1 MAKLTSYQNAENIV
15 AKNEGGISTD
25 KSDTGNY
32 FKPKYAGAQ
41 KKFIATRYGLTFY
54 DYITKNKIKISDKA
68 TFDAEVKKFNKYTK
82 DNVNSHFK
90 KHYWDANNL
99 DDIKDDKL
107 AANIYDAMINQTYTL
122 GGAGKHVTLA
132 RTLNRLGYGDNAKF
146 TNKEAID
153 ALNKAIDEK
162 GADVVNDAYS
172 LTREDS
178 YSRSG
183 TYSKHGKGW
192 LKRLNQ
198 FRTDKFKIDLDK
210 WTKNV
215 DLKTL
220 RTNSTDYTTQFAL
233 TASEQQESE
242 ERQDVADN
250 TTNEVEV
257 TEDTNQEETRTTRN
271 LKGSKESKQKPE
283 DLIVKNESMLDN
295 VYRVYDEKT
304 QKYTKIISS
313 YNADTKTWTHEAQ
326 DSEGLYTQDEINEIG
341 TMYTTLGGDTPGG
354 ENSFFKEEEFADG
367 QKYYKAYFDEGLTT
381 QSDFQKRFSFVDNK
395 PAQLNTD
402 PKVLEKYSQIEAEKN
417 IQKNK
422 ESLEEA
428 DLDSKADDELFNIAD
443 SKIQENLSKINAKI
457 SDKKQEIEKLEKQIL
472 VNPKASGVDNLKER
486 VENLNQEIKSLNNLV
501 EGGLEKKYYLDEQI
515 KLEKRVEYL
524 EKQLETPSSLRVESP
539 FGIRNEIRNA
549 KNKLKRF
556 NKKNKEFLPS
566 SLEERNDLI
575 NYYNTLEDKE
585 NLNLSISK
593 EKQKD
598 NLTVLTQ
605 QENILR
611 QQLAEMQENPELF
624 SKDEI
629 KKVQLQIDKLSIDI
643 GNASGQPRRVGPFGN
658 TAEQVKDVIIT
669 DSDLEVK
676 SIGEEVDKPNVNL
689 FSDVKT
695 TDVQTVPGEYVE
707 EEDKIPTTIDEVVI
721 EGDIEGDVK
730 EQEDIKD
737 IQDKSISTLQSLERG
752 LGGATAIISGIL
764 GAAAM
769 RKATKPLEK
778 DDLPQLSD
786 AFLDYLEK
794 NRELADRGF
803 SVAEEAKAMRD
814 INASYKLGVENLIR
828 GTAGDR
834 ARFLAMSGQ
843 VDANRS
849 RALLDFAAKDAQMN
863 RINLQNYGKVLTYKE
878 EHDVKNKMTLRTEKI
893 QEQLRDKASAATFA
907 SEAFENMLDEIQY
920 QRQYGPG
927 SINHTIK
934 ERRLI
939 DMYGVDANGNPVDGG
954 ILLTDEEKDLQDKQ
968 KNNTRNDNAL
978 NDAGGDA
985 NAANQIIDEENQ
997 IDELN
1002 NEINDNNATD
1012 YENTGGENTIIT
1024 NP

>member
-25 KSDTGNY
+25 KNDTGNY

-41 KKFIATRYGLTFY
+41 KKFIPTRYGLTFY

-122 GGAGKHVTLA
+122 GGPGKHVTLA
-132 RTLNRLGYGDNAKF
+132 RTLNRLGYGDNATF

-178 YSRSG
+178 YTRSG

-210 WTKNV
+210 WTKDV

-220 RTNSTDYTTQFAL
+220 RTNSTDYTTQFEL
-233 TASEQQESE
+233 TGSEQQDSE

-250 TTNEVEV
+250 TLDEVEV
-257 TEDTNQEETRTTRN
+257 TADANQEETNQEETTTTRN
-271 LKGSKESKQKPE
+271 LEGSEESEQESE
-283 DLIVKNESMLDN
+283 DLTVKNESMLDN
-295 VYRVYDEKT
+295 VYRVYDERT

-313 YNADTKTWTHEAQ
+313 YNPDTKTWTHEAQ
-326 DSEGLYTQDEINEIG
+326 DNEGLYTQDEINEIG
-341 TMYTTLGGDTPGG
+341 TMYTTIGGDTPGG
-354 ENSFFKEEEFADG
+354 TSSFFSEEEFADG
-367 QKYYKAYFDEGLTT
+367 SKYYKAYFDEALTT

-395 PAQLNTD
+395 PAQLTTD
-402 PKVLEKYSQIEAEKN
+402 PKVLAKYTQIEQEKN
-417 IQKNK
+417 LQESK
-422 ESLEEA
+422 ESLQQRDAEDA
-428 DLDSKADDELFNIAD
+428 KKPDEFLAV
-443 SKIQENLSKINAKI
+443 
-457 SDKKQEIEKLEKQIL
+457 LEKEL
-472 VNPKASGVDNLKER
+472 ADAKKAYQARQDQASKSKVEQAQNKLDAYKQKLAKEEQAK
-486 VENLNQEIKSLNNLV
+486 VLPNLV
-501 EGGLEKKYYLDEQI
+501 AT
-515 KLEKRVEYL
+515 
-524 EKQLETPSSLRVESP
+524 EKQLRE
-539 FGIRNEIRNA
+539 
-549 KNKLKRF
+549 
-556 NKKNKEFLPS
+556 
-566 SLEERNDLI
+566 
-575 NYYNTLEDKE
+575 
-585 NLNLSISK
+585 
-593 EKQKD
+593 
-598 NLTVLTQ
+598 
-605 QENILR
+605 
-611 QQLAEMQENPELF
+611 QLAQMQENPELF
-624 SKDEI
+624 SVDEI
-629 KKVQLQIDKLSIDI
+629 KKVQAQIAKTAYDI
-643 GNASGQPRRVGPFGN
+643 SVAQGNPRTDLPFN
-658 TAEQVKDVIIT
+658 LTAEQVKDVIIT
-669 DSDLEVK
+669 QDDLSEIK
-676 SIGEEVDKPNVNL
+676 TAGDGDPVDTPEDPL
-689 FSDVKT
+689 ADVKV

-707 EEDKIPTTIDEVVI
+707 EDKKIPTEIDEVVI
-721 EGDIEGDVK
+721 EGDVE

-878 EHDVKNKMTLRTEKI
+878 EHDAKNKMTLRTEKI

-939 DMYGVDANGNPVDGG
+939 DMYGVDANGNPVDDG